1 MAAPGAFWWPAL
13 GRVRLIQPCASVRE
27 RIMCK
32 QAIYTA
38 MILTFRH
45 KGLEVFFNTGNAAG
59 IQPIH
64 TKRLRE
70 LLTALNV
77 AQGPQ
82 DLARP
87 SWRLHGLSGDRAGFH
102 AVTVQANW
110 RLVFRFV
117 PQGVELLDYIDY
129 H

>member
-1 MAAPGAFWWPAL
+1 
-13 GRVRLIQPCASVRE
+13 
-27 RIMCK
+27 
-32 QAIYTA
+32 

-45 KGLEVFFNTGNAAG
+45 KGLEAYFKTGRMTG

-64 TKRLRE
+64 AKRLRE

-77 AQGPQ
+77 ASGPQ
-82 DLARP
+82 DLSRP
-87 SWRLHGLSGDRAGFH
+87 SWRLHGLSGDRAGFY

-110 RLVFRFV
+110 RLAFRFV
-117 PQGVELLDYIDY
+117 GADVELLDYLDY

>member
-1 MAAPGAFWWPAL
+1 
-13 GRVRLIQPCASVRE
+13 
-27 RIMCK
+27 
-32 QAIYTA
+32 

-45 KGLEVFFNTGNAAG
+45 KGLEAFFTRGRMSG

-64 TKRLRE
+64 AKRLRE
-70 LLTALNV
+70 LLTALNT
-77 AQGPQ
+77 ATGPQ

-87 SWRLHGLSGDRAGFH
+87 AWRLHGLSGNRAGFY

-110 RLVFRFV
+110 RLSFRFV
-117 PQGVELLDYIDY
+117 GTDVELLDYLDY